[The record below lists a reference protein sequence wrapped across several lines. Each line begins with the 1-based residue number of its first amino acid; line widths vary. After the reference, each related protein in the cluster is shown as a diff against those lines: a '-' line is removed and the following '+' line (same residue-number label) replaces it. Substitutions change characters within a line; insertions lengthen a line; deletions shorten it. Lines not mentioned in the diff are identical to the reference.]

1 MTEISFLNV
10 KMQVSVTKTTV
21 LNSLEYKYYQSIIR
35 LFQYISNIQSIAQS
49 ILEIA
54 TSQDIYSLPL

>member
-49 ILEIA
+49 ILETA